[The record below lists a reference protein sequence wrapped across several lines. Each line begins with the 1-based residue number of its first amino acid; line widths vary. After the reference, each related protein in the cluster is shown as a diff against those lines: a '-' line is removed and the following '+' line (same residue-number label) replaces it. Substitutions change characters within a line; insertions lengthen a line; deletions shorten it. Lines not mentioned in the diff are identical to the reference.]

1 MHLTARP
8 LTGRFVRLEPY
19 AEDLKA
25 EVRAALDQDP
35 DAWSIMSITAYG
47 EAFETWWSG
56 AMTGMA
62 SGKRIP
68 FAVRRLSDGK
78 IVGTTSFHDPR
89 PGHRGVEIGYTF
101 IAPEARSGPVN
112 PEAKLLLL
120 QEAFGAGALRVEF
133 FVDSRNARS
142 QAAVTKLGAV
152 REGVLRAHKVTYTGY
167 VRDTVV
173 FSITQAEWPVVRE
186 RLEARLRVAA

>member
-8 LTGRFVRLEPY
+8 LSGRFVRLEPY
-19 AEDLKA
+19 SEDLKA
-25 EVRAALDQDP
+25 EVRSALDQDAE
-35 DAWSIMSITAYG
+35 AWSIMSVTAYG
-47 EAFETWWSG
+47 EGFETWWSD
-56 AMTGMA
+56 AMAGLA

-89 PGHRGVEIGYTF
+89 AGHRGVEIGYTF
-101 IAPEARSGPVN
+101 YAPEARSGPVN

-120 QEAFGAGALRVEF
+120 QEAFGEGALRVEF

-152 REGVLRAHKVTYTGY
+152 REGVLRAHKVTYTGHI
-167 VRDTVV
+167 RDTVV
-173 FSITQAEWPVVRE
+173 FSITAPEWPAVRE
-186 RLEARLRVAA
+186 RLEARLA